1 MKCDPAGAWRRP
13 LFLPVL
19 PPMDHSPTLRRG
31 LTAAIA
37 AYILWGLLPLYFSA
51 MRAVPPLE
59 LVGWR
64 VLFTVPV
71 CLVIIVVRRQGAEL
85 RAALNN
91 RRLLGQLALSA
102 ALIGANWLI
111 YVIAIQSGH
120 VLATSLGYYINP
132 LINVLLGTMLL
143 GERLSR
149 VQWAAVALAGVGI
162 ALLLAGA
169 LETLAVALALA
180 FTFAFY
186 GLVRKKAAVG
196 PVPGLTLETAL
207 LTLPALVVVMLA
219 ARSTHGSSLAMG
231 GFETPLLIGS
241 GLATAIPLML
251 FAVAARALPL
261 TTLGFVQFLAPTLS
275 FVLGLT
281 VFGETLD
288 PPRLACFALIWAAIA
303 LYSWD
308 MLRRSGRSLR

>member
-1 MKCDPAGAWRRP
+1 MD
-13 LFLPVL
+13 LS
-19 PPMDHSPTLRRG
+19 PPMRRG
-31 LTAAIA
+31 LAAAIA
-37 AYILWGLLPLYFSA
+37 AYILWGVLPLYF
-51 MRAVPPLE
+51 RALPDVPPIE
-59 LVGWR
+59 LVGLR

-71 CLVIIVVRRQGAEL
+71 CLVIIAVRRQAGEVL
-85 RAALNN
+85 AALTN
-91 RRLLGQLALSA
+91 RRVLAQLALSA

-111 YVIAIQSGH
+111 YVIAIHTGH

-132 LINVLLGTMLL
+132 LLNVLLGTMLL

-169 LETLAVALALA
+169 LDTLTIALALA

-186 GLVRKKAAVG
+186 GFVRKHVPVAS
-196 PVPGLTLETAL
+196 VPGLTVETAL
-207 LTLPALVVVMLA
+207 LLLPAIVIVALKA
-219 ARSTHGSSLAMG
+219 SSPQGSSFAIG
-231 GFETPLLIGS
+231 GMTTPLLAVS
-241 GLATAIPLML
+241 GMVTAIPLLL

-261 TTLGFVQFLAPTLS
+261 STLGFVQFLAPTIS

-288 PPRLACFALIWAAIA
+288 STRLACFMLIWAAIA

-308 MLRRSGRSLR
+308 MLRRSRQPPV